1 MKLNSQTYSEVQKV
15 ARLPRLPLLMLGV
28 ICGAMVPTMY
38 VRKYLL
44 PRFRKEDLQE
54 ITEPVS
60 ASNSI
65 ARPVMKLWP
74 MLNAQQ
80 KKDVMLAQAPVR
92 RPDVTQDLDEEG
104 NLLVFSSI
112 M

>member
-1 MKLNSQTYSEVQKV
+1 M
-15 ARLPRLPLLMLGV
+15 
-28 ICGAMVPTMY
+28 PTMY

-54 ITEPVS
+54 IAEPVS

-80 KKDVMLAQAPVR
+80 KKEVMLAQAPVR
-92 RPDVTQDLDEEG
+92 RVDVGQDLDEEG
-104 NLLVFSSI
+104 NLLMFSSI

>member
-1 MKLNSQTYSEVQKV
+1 MKLNSKTYSEVQRV

-38 VRKYLL
+38 MRKYLL

-60 ASNSI
+60 AGNSI

-92 RPDVTQDLDEEG
+92 RIDAEDLDDEG
-104 NLLVFSSI
+104 NLLMFSSI